1 MSGAPSGRVGVR
13 PDPDRLAALEEE
25 RRFLLRSLADLE
37 REHAAGDV
45 DDVDY
50 RELKDGY
57 TVRAAAVLR
66 AIEDGRSALPTRPT
80 ANWRRRIATGTGV
93 VALIAIVWWALSASS
108 AQRLPGQEIS
118 GLDPRNREQTLLVEA
133 RSILGTRPLEA
144 SELYALVLEE
154 DPENVEALT
163 YRGWTLALSMIGET
177 DTDVITGTLRDS
189 VDLLS
194 TAIDIDPTYPEPYC
208 FLGIVQGRFLGASE
222 AALPFVDRCLEENP
236 PADIRGLVE
245 GFRASLVDDATT
257 DDE

>member
-1 MSGAPSGRVGVR
+1 MN
-13 PDPDRLAALEEE
+13 PDRLAALEEE

-57 TVRAAAVLR
+57 TVRAAATLR
-66 AIEDGRSALPTRPT
+66 AIDEGRTALPARPP
-80 ANWRRRIATGTGV
+80 ANWPRRAATGAVV
-93 VALIAIVWWALSASS
+93 VALIAVVWWALSASS

-118 GLDPRNREQTLLVEA
+118 GLDPRDREQTLLVEA
-133 RSILGTRPLEA
+133 RSILGTRPETA

-154 DPENVEALT
+154 DPTNVEALT
-163 YRGWTLALSMIGET
+163 YRGWTLALSMIGEA
-177 DTDVITGTLRDS
+177 DAERITTTLRES

-194 TAIDIDPTYPEPYC
+194 AAIDVDPTYPEPYC

-222 AALPFVDRCLEENP
+222 AALPFIDRCLAENP

-245 GFRASLVDDATT
+245 GFRDSLVPAESAP
-257 DDE
+257 DE

>member
-1 MSGAPSGRVGVR
+1 MSGAPSGRVGLR
-13 PDPDRLAALEEE
+13 PDPDRLAAREEE

-37 REHAAGDV
+37 REHEAGDV

-66 AIEDGRSALPTRPT
+66 AIEDGRSALPTRPP

-133 RSILGTRPLEA
+133 RSILGTRPQEA

-154 DPENVEALT
+154 DPDNVEALT

-177 DTDVITGTLRDS
+177 DTDVITETLRDS
-189 VDLLS
+189 IDLLS

-208 FLGIVQGRFLGASE
+208 FLGIVQGRFLGARD

-245 GFRASLVDDATT
+245 GFRASLVVDATT